1 MESTDLD
8 VESLLREASERAG
21 LDDFGS
27 DHFMGVLRAWCHDLE
42 SDRLTGFGRTFLRRQ
57 AVNDLT
63 RRLRVLDTL
72 RRHPEIDDVRLP
84 PIVWIIGPARSG
96 TTLLHNLLACHRGGR
111 AMLRWELVEPLPPP
125 EAANYATDPRIDK
138 VQQKVERL
146 RGTQLEE
153 MHWVEAT
160 DPEECAWGLIDL
172 FGTMG
177 NGALTAM
184 PTTRRHLTEGH
195 ERAASFREYRRVLK
209 LLLWRNPAPS
219 PGFLVLK
226 APQFLFHLRAAA
238 TENPEASFVITH
250 RDPFRTLTSTLAIMG
265 GLVDD
270 LATRLP
276 GDDQVRIDDATI
288 DNLRGLR
295 TMIGYADDPPAPM
308 AHVRYADLVADPT
321 GAAMRALTQLDAP
334 DDPALAASI
343 DAYLNAQRAGRR
355 KNPPA
360 SLPTFGL
367 DQDEMWADPTV
378 QRYAET
384 FGVAPERERVVDVS
398 SPGS

>member
-1 MESTDLD
+1 MESSDLSVD
-8 VESLLREASERAG
+8 ALLREASERVG

-27 DHFMGVLRAWCHDLE
+27 DHFMGVLRAWCHDLG
-42 SDRLTGFGRTFLRRQ
+42 SDQLTDFGRTFLRRQ
-57 AVNDLT
+57 AVNDLA
-63 RRLRVLDTL
+63 RRLRVLNTL
-72 RRHPEIDDVRLP
+72 RRHPEIDDVTLP
-84 PIVWIIGPARSG
+84 PIVWIIGPPRSG

-125 EAANYATDPRIDK
+125 EAATYATDPRITK

-153 MHWVEAT
+153 MHWVEAA

-184 PTTRRHLTEGH
+184 PTTRQHLIDGRD
-195 ERAASFREYRRVLK
+195 RAASFREYRRVLK

-238 TENPEASFVITH
+238 HENPDASFVITH
-250 RDPFRTLTSTLAIMG
+250 RDPFRTLTSTLAIMD

-270 LATRLP
+270 LVSRTP
-276 GDDQVRIDDATI
+276 GDEQVRVDDARV
-288 DNLRGLR
+288 DNLHGLR
-295 TMIGYADDPPAPM
+295 TLLGYAADPPAPM
-308 AHVRYADLVADPT
+308 VHVRYADLVSDPDLT
-321 GAAMRALTQLDAP
+321 AIEALRQVDAP
-334 DDPALAASI
+334 DDPTLVASI
-343 DAYLNAQRAGRR
+343 EAYLSAQRAGRR

-360 SLPTFGL
+360 SLPTFGI
-367 DQDEMWADPTV
+367 DQDEVWADPTV

-384 FGVAPERERVVDVS
+384 FGVAPERERLTDVAPAS
-398 SPGS
+398 